1 MHFNIPHQFSKAQAV
16 DRIKKA
22 LVEARPHM
30 QGQVVMEKE
39 EWDGDTFNFAFLVQ
53 KQRITGS
60 VLVEDAQFVVDAK
73 LPLLWRMFEG
83 KIQRTIEEQVKT
95 LQK

>member
-1 MHFNIPHQFSKAQAV
+1 
-16 DRIKKA
+16 
-22 LVEARPHM
+22 M